1 MWAELRAIPQDQV
14 CAGNTVCTKVSPV
27 PIQDHY
33 YWPDIA
39 LQAEMKRLWVLEI
52 NENSSKEGKA
62 TTTTPGYLT
71 FLCS

>member
-1 MWAELRAIPQDQV
+1 MWAELRVIPQDQV
-14 CAGNTVCTKVSPV
+14 CADSTVCTKVSPV

-33 YWPDIA
+33 CWPDIA
-39 LQAEMKRLWVLEI
+39 LWAEMKRLWVLEI
-52 NENSSKEGKA
+52 NENSSQEGKA